1 MVENKMW
8 AVNAGYKKEHMGRL
22 FYYVMARNKTEAKK
36 KFLSHMGWLV
46 VYEVSQVKDA
56 ERSAEIRSHPEKYIC
71 WED

>member
-1 MVENKMW
+1 MVEKMW

-46 VYEVSQVKDA
+46 IFVG
-56 ERSAEIRSHPEKYIC
+56 RI
-71 WED
+71 EDGT